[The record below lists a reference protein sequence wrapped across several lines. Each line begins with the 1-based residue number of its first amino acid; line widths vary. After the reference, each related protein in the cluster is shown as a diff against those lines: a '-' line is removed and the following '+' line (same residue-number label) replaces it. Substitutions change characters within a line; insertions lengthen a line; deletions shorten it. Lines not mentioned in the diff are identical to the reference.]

1 MENLKGNNSLMGS
14 IMEQA
19 AKLNQHGGVDVYFCL
34 QGNTGCVC
42 LTIEENKT
50 QAYQRREFATNTEG
64 LLDMLRD
71 ILKMIR
77 GKERQDETGKT
88 EVLQ

>member
-1 MENLKGNNSLMGS
+1 MEGNSRLMGS

-19 AKLNQHGGVDVYFCL
+19 AKLNRHEGVDVYFCL
-34 QGNTGCVC
+34 QGNTGCTC
-42 LTIEENKT
+42 LTVEENKT
-50 QAYQRREFATNTEG
+50 QAYQRREFTTSTDG

-71 ILKMIR
+71 ILKMVQ

>member
-1 MENLKGNNSLMGS
+1 MEGNSRLMGS

-19 AKLNQHGGVDVYFCL
+19 AKLNQYEGVDVYFCL
-34 QGNTGCVC
+34 QGNTGCTC
-42 LTIEENKT
+42 LTVEENKT
-50 QAYQRREFATNTEG
+50 QAYQRREFTTNTEG

-71 ILKMIR
+71 ILKMLL